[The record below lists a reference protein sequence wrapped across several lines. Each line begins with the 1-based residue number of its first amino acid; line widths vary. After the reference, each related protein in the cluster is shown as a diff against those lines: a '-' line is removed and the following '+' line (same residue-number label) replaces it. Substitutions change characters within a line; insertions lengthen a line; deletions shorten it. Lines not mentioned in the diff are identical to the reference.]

1 MWRTRCKSPGENA
14 RRGAGNSPLTFRIIF
29 LVRSNFLSAHEFSNL
44 RSSPWQSNIS
54 SSGRRDRQVSRMK
67 FHRALLDE
75 GNSYNKRNSKDKY
88 SKLFIEVAPPLSV
101 DWNTACTGFGVP
113 PVRAQHHMPN
123 FATSATK
130 LVCRASRKRCSTWP
144 VLEPRPTSNSE
155 LGAQFWSYSKPRRF
169 S

>member
-1 MWRTRCKSPGENA
+1 MWRTGCKSSGENA
-14 RRGAGNSPLTFRIIF
+14 RRGAGNSPLTFGIIF

-75 GNSYNKRNSKDKY
+75 GNSYNKRNIKNKY
-88 SKLFIEVAPPLSV
+88 SKLFVEVALLLSV

-113 PVRAQHHMPN
+113 PPVRAQHHMPN
-123 FATSATK
+123 FATSAAK

-144 VLEPRPTSNSE
+144 GLEPRPTSNSE
-155 LGAQFWSYSKPRRF
+155 LGAQF
-169 S
+169 